1 MSEPTLFTRIINHE
15 IPASIVHQDER
26 AIVFHDIA
34 PQAPVHVL
42 IVPVKPLPSISEM
55 EAEDAE
61 LVGYLFVLARRMAD
75 KLGVADSGYR
85 LIINCGRDANQ
96 EVPHLHL
103 HLLGGQNL
111 GRMLPPKVD

>member
-34 PQAPVHVL
+34 PQAPVHL
-42 IVPVKPLPSISEM
+42 LLVPVKPLPSINEM

-103 HLLGGQNL
+103 HLLAGRGL
-111 GRMLPPKVD
+111 GRMLPPKAD

>member
-34 PQAPVHVL
+34 PQAPVHLL
-42 IVPVKPLPSISEM
+42 IVPVKPLPSINEM

-103 HLLGGQNL
+103 HLLAGRGL
-111 GRMLPPKVD
+111 GRMLPPQE

>member
-34 PQAPVHVL
+34 PQAPVHL
-42 IVPVKPLPSISEM
+42 LLVPVKPLPSINEM

-103 HLLGGQNL
+103 HLLAGRGL
-111 GRMLPPKVD
+111 GRMLPPQAD